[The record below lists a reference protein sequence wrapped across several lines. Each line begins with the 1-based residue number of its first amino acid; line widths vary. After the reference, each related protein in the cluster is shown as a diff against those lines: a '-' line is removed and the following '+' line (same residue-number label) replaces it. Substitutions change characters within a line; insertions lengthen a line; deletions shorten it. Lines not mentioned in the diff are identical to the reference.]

1 MSSHAPNPSI
11 YQPLDNPSQE
21 IRLLQIES
29 SPKSSPNETTPV
41 AVVAFL
47 SALLCPPRRRTQAP
61 AKFKLLTF
69 KLNEAPP
76 YKALSYTWGSPNLAG
91 TILVDGQDI
100 PAGHNLS
107 TALQHLYQDDTIEY
121 IWADA
126 LCINQSDDE
135 EKSQQVPLMS
145 QIYSRAE
152 IVFIW
157 LGEEL
162 SSTEKAFTFMR
173 TSLLYAEELIDVIRL
188 ESDAWNVTSTSTHFS
203 RLNDFMVEKIG
214 CLISDSNRQA
224 MEQIFKNPY
233 WTRVWVLQEFSY
245 ASKCHLICGRHTFDM
260 ANVQYFL
267 FFWDTVDR
275 LQLDFPGSSD
285 WRDDV
290 FGPLR
295 EFIDVRAGT
304 SLGQANMVE
313 FQRQTGW
320 HEILGDRSQQT
331 SPAHSDIFTLFAR
344 TQSYKATDIRDKFY
358 ALLNLTPS
366 EHRIVEPDYRLS
378 EAELY
383 RDLIT
388 RGITH
393 YNSLYCITMGGVGTF
408 QDPACSDLPSW
419 IPDFRKIGNS
429 EFPYSYPIFMKGIG
443 NQNKLDASCSKGP
456 LYSVSGKH
464 LTAMGFSVDKIRDMT
479 RILSSNENLIL
490 HSIALFLGA
499 HDWKQDDQ
507 TDIYKDLFR
516 AIFPPQ
522 LLIEPYDPFFEGSD
536 PSWEVETNLA
546 SGFMMSLGVHSL
558 THYFSEKFK
567 NQYAARRREGQNPT
581 MVEALQ
587 FIAAEA
593 NPALSYLFSACCEDL
608 IKDVLQTDDSV
619 AHQAICDQLYK
630 QATTAFGTRM
640 TEDGSDT
647 GEAYLIPF
655 HENGDSDSAAM
666 SFNIFLTQLQY
677 LWAARAFAITESGY
691 MGFVRPGTR
700 VGDEV
705 CILYGCPSPLVIRP
719 DGGEYLLVGDCCFEG
734 MMRGEMVKR
743 QEEGEFVLQDFTFK

>member
-29 SPKSSPNETTPV
+29 PPKSSPKETTPV

-76 YKALSYTWGSPNLAG
+76 YKALSYTWGNPNLAG

-100 PAGHNLS
+100 PTGHNLS
-107 TALQHLYQDDTIEY
+107 TALQRLYQDDTIEY

-135 EKSQQVPLMS
+135 EKSHQVPLMS

-173 TSLLYAEELIDVIRL
+173 TSLLYAEELID
-188 ESDAWNVTSTSTHFS
+188 
-203 RLNDFMVEKIG
+203 IG
-214 CLISDSNRQA
+214 SLISDSNRQA

-304 SLGQANMVE
+304 SLGQAYMVE

-344 TQSYKATDIRDKFY
+344 TQRYNATDIRDKFY
-358 ALLNLTPS
+358 ALLNLIPS
-366 EHRIVEPDYRLS
+366 EHRIVEPNYRLS

-419 IPDFRKIGNS
+419 IPDFRKIGNP
-429 EFPYSYPIFMKGIG
+429 EFPYSYPVFMKGIG

-479 RILSSNENLIL
+479 WILFSNENLIL

-499 HDWKQDDQ
+499 HDWKQDGQ
-507 TDIYKDLFR
+507 TDIYKDLFS

-522 LLIEPYDPFFEGSD
+522 LLIEPYDPFLR
-536 PSWEVETNLA
+536 V
-546 SGFMMSLGVHSL
+546 L
-558 THYFSEKFK
+558 T
-567 NQYAARRREGQNPT
+567 
-581 MVEALQ
+581 
-587 FIAAEA
+587 
-593 NPALSYLFSACCEDL
+593 
-608 IKDVLQTDDSV
+608 
-619 AHQAICDQLYK
+619 
-630 QATTAFGTRM
+630 
-640 TEDGSDT
+640 
-647 GEAYLIPF
+647 
-655 HENGDSDSAAM
+655 
-666 SFNIFLTQLQY
+666 
-677 LWAARAFAITESGY
+677 
-691 MGFVRPGTR
+691 
-700 VGDEV
+700 
-705 CILYGCPSPLVIRP
+705 
-719 DGGEYLLVGDCCFEG
+719 
-734 MMRGEMVKR
+734 
-743 QEEGEFVLQDFTFK
+743 